1 MARKGFRDSKDVQLV
16 LLRMGRDYISELD
29 ELCKA
34 NGRSRRE
41 IVEYLVREAKQVL
54 DQDPGDRINPI

>member
-1 MARKGFRDSKDVQLV
+1 MARKGFRDSKDVQQV

-29 ELCKA
+29 ALCKA